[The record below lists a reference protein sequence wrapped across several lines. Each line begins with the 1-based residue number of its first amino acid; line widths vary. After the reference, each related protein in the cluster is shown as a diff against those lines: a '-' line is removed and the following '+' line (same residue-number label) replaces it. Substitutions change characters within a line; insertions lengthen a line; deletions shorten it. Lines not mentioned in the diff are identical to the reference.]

1 MIKEV
6 NKRSIFMKMARERGL
21 SIKEIELVVSSQFS
35 LVRKVMKK
43 GDFEQV
49 RLPFF
54 GRFWVKP
61 TRKKYMDLRKK
72 AQDEG
77 GVKF

>member
-1 MIKEV
+1 MRIAKEKGISMKEV
-6 NKRSIFMKMARERGL
+6 
-21 SIKEIELVVSSQFS
+21 ELAVSSQFS

-72 AQDEG
+72 AHDKG
-77 GVKF
+77 GVTF